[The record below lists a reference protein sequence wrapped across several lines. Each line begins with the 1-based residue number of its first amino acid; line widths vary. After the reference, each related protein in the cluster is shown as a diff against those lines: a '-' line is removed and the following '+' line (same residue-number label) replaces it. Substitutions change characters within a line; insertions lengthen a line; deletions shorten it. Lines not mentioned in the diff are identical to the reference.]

1 MPRQATATK
10 EATELNDDPA
20 LFPELNDT
28 KEHKLILEQARLL
41 KAKKVAASKAKDKR
55 DEVEEH
61 LMVMMEE
68 AGLPGFRYDGV
79 IVTLKTKKHA
89 TVKTARKDDPK
100 VDDAEENDSEDD

>member
-1 MPRQATATK
+1 
-10 EATELNDDPA
+10 
-20 LFPELNDT
+20 
-28 KEHKLILEQARLL
+28 
-41 KAKKVAASKAKDKR
+41 
-55 DEVEEH
+55 
-61 LMVMMEE
+61 MVMMEE